1 MVFDWRFDIL
11 ALGSMKTI
19 QEKCGLSITSTKNT
33 QSECISSTIF
43 LLIIYLAWIKWINYV
58 IHYCFAAI
66 ISQKKLVIFELNNIL
81 YQSVDGDASQKEYIE
96 KMGRA
101 ADYTIE
107 KKSFWFRPH
116 AKTFLEMCFTKES
129 LDIAIWTTSL
139 KQNTTRV
146 MKNLVSETLQAK
158 FLFTWTASDC
168 KKQKEKNA
176 IDNSTQVIYK
186 KHLKKVWRMYSQYDA
201 TNTILVD
208 CSMETK
214 KENP

>member
-1 MVFDWRFDIL
+1 M
-11 ALGSMKTI
+11 
-19 QEKCGLSITSTKNT
+19 
-33 QSECISSTIF
+33 
-43 LLIIYLAWIKWINYV
+43 
-58 IHYCFAAI
+58 
-66 ISQKKLVIFELNNIL
+66 NNIF
-81 YQSVDGDASQKEYIE
+81 YQSVDGDASQKEFIE

-101 ADYTIE
+101 TDYTIE

-116 AKTFLEMCFTKES
+116 AKTFLEMCSRKES

-146 MKNLVSETLQAK
+146 MKKLVSETLQAK

-168 KKQKEKNA
+168 KQQKGKNA

-214 KENP
+214 KENPKENVIIAPSFDGKNEDKWLIADLWSLLNKFYKAPDVRDILKNLQ